1 MIALYVNNFFKSK
14 KIACLKECPW
24 KSLHQS
30 INNYE
35 QEDPMERV
43 HNFNAGP
50 AVLPEEVLR
59 EAQAD
64 LFNYKG
70 MGLSVMEMSH
80 RSKEYQAIIDET
92 RAAVKRI
99 YNLGDDYDVLFLQGG
114 ASMQFLMVPMS
125 FVPEGKTPNIV
136 HTGTWSKKAIA
147 EIKKLGLP
155 VHLAASSEEKSFSY
169 IPKTHQLSDN
179 PAYLHIT
186 TNNTIYGTE
195 WHHDPVVDPAV
206 PLIADMSSNFMSK
219 PIDVNKYSMIYA
231 GAQKN
236 VGPAGCAV
244 VIIKKDFLAT
254 AKEGLPSMLDYN
266 VHAKAGSM
274 YNTPPTF
281 TIYMIGLVLKWIEDM
296 GGLEKLAVNNQVKAK
311 YIYDAIDNSH
321 GFYKGTVVPEDRSL
335 MNITF
340 RMPTE
345 ELEALFISEAK
356 KAGMIGLK
364 GHRSVGG
371 CRASTYN
378 SLPLPAAH
386 ALAEFMQDFV
396 KKHG

>member
-1 MIALYVNNFFKSK
+1 
-14 KIACLKECPW
+14 
-24 KSLHQS
+24 
-30 INNYE
+30 
-35 QEDPMERV
+35 MERV

-64 LFNYKG
+64 LFNYKN

-92 RAAVKRI
+92 NAAVKRI
-99 YNLGDDYDVLFLQGG
+99 YNLGEEYDVLFLQGG
-114 ASMQFLMVPMS
+114 ASLQFLMVPMN
-125 FVPEGKTPNIV
+125 FAHEGKIGNYV
-136 HTGTWSKKAIA
+136 NTGVWSKKAIA
-147 EIKKLGLP
+147 EIKKIGKP
-155 VHLAASSEEKSFSY
+155 YHVAASSEDKGFNY

-195 WHHDPVVDPAV
+195 WHHDPDVAPGV

-219 PIDVNKYSMIYA
+219 PIDVKKYSMIYA

-236 VGPAGCAV
+236 VGPAGCV
-244 VIIKKDFLAT
+244 VAIIKKDFLET
-254 AKEGLPSMLDYN
+254 AQAGMPSMLDYKLM
-266 VHAKAGSM
+266 ASKGSM

-296 GGLEKLAVNNQVKAK
+296 GGLTKVAQNNQAKAK
-311 YIYDAIDNSH
+311 YVYDVIDASN
-321 GFYKGTVVPEDRSL
+321 GFYKGAAAIDDRSL

-340 RMPTE
+340 RMASE
-345 ELEALFISEAK
+345 DLEALFVSEAK

-364 GHRSVGG
+364 GHRDVGG

-378 SLPLPAAH
+378 SLPLNATH
-386 ALAEFMQDFV
+386 ALAEFMKDFM

>member
-1 MIALYVNNFFKSK
+1 
-14 KIACLKECPW
+14 
-24 KSLHQS
+24 
-30 INNYE
+30 
-35 QEDPMERV
+35 MERV

-64 LFNYKG
+64 FLNYKG

-80 RSKEYQAIIDET
+80 RSKEYQAIIDN
-92 RAAVKRI
+92 AYASVKRI
-99 YNLGDDYDVLFLQGG
+99 YGLGDEHEVLFLQGG

-125 FVPEGKTPNIV
+125 FAHDGKVANVI
-136 HTGTWSKKAIA
+136 HTGAWSKKAIA
-147 EIKKLGLP
+147 EIKKIGKP
-155 VHLAASSEEKSFSY
+155 VHIAASSEDKNFGY
-169 IPKTHQLSDN
+169 IPKSYELSDN

-186 TNNTIYGTE
+186 GNNTIYGTE
-195 WHHDPVVDPAV
+195 WHYDPDVPDGL

-219 PIDVNKYSMIYA
+219 PIDINKYSLIYA

-236 VGPAGCAV
+236 VGPAGCVV

-296 GGLEKLAVNNQVKAK
+296 GGLEKIATNNQVKAK
-311 YIYDAIDNSH
+311 YIYDAIDNSG
-321 GFYKGTVVPEDRSL
+321 GFYKGTVEKADRSL

-340 RMPTE
+340 RLPNE
-345 ELEALFISEAK
+345 DLESLFISEAK
-356 KAGMIGLK
+356 EVGMIGLK

-378 SLPLPAAH
+378 SLPLTSAH
-386 ALAEFMQDFV
+386 ALAEFMNDFM

>member
-1 MIALYVNNFFKSK
+1 
-14 KIACLKECPW
+14 
-24 KSLHQS
+24 
-30 INNYE
+30 
-35 QEDPMERV
+35 MERV

-70 MGLSVMEMSH
+70 LGLSVMEMSH

-92 RAAVKRI
+92 HAAVKRI
-99 YNLGDDYDVLFLQGG
+99 YGLGDDYDVLFLQGG
-114 ASMQFLMVPMS
+114 ASMQFLMVPMN
-125 FVPEGKTPNIV
+125 FAPEGKVANYV
-136 HTGTWSKKAIA
+136 NTGVWSKKAISEA
-147 EIKKLGLP
+147 KKINKAHH
-155 VHLAASSEEKSFSY
+155 VAASAEDKKFSY
-169 IPKTHQLSDN
+169 IPKSYQLSDN

-195 WHHDPVVDPAV
+195 WHHDPDVPAGV

-219 PIDVNKYSMIYA
+219 PIDVQKYSIIYA

-236 VGPAGCAV
+236 VGPAGCVV

-254 AKEGLPSMLDYN
+254 AQKGLPSMLDYN
-266 VHAKAGSM
+266 IHASKGSM
-274 YNTPPTF
+274 YNTPPSF

-296 GGLEKLAVNNQVKAK
+296 GGLSKVALNNQAKAK
-311 YIYDAIDNSH
+311 YVYDVIDASN
-321 GFYKGTVVPEDRSL
+321 GFYKGAAAREDRSL

-340 RMPTE
+340 NMATE
-345 ELEALFISEAK
+345 EMEALFVSEAK

-364 GHRSVGG
+364 GHRDVGG

-378 SLPLPAAH
+378 SLPLNATH
-386 ALAEFMQDFV
+386 ALAEFMKDFM
-396 KKHG
+396 KNHG

>member
-1 MIALYVNNFFKSK
+1 
-14 KIACLKECPW
+14 
-24 KSLHQS
+24 
-30 INNYE
+30 
-35 QEDPMERV
+35 MERV

-80 RSKEYQAIIDET
+80 RSKEFQAIIDET
-92 RAAVKRI
+92 HAAVKRI
-99 YNLGDDYDVLFLQGG
+99 YGLGDDYDVLFLQGG
-114 ASMQFLMVPMS
+114 ASMQFLMVPMN
-125 FVPEGKTPNIV
+125 FIPEGKVGNYIN
-136 HTGTWSKKAIA
+136 TGVWSKKAISEA
-147 EIKKLGLP
+147 KKIGKAHH
-155 VHLAASSEEKSFSY
+155 VAASSEDKKFSY
-169 IPKTHQLSDN
+169 IPKSYELSEN

-195 WHHDPVVDPAV
+195 WHHDPDVVSGV

-219 PIDVNKYSMIYA
+219 PIDVKKYSMIYA

-236 VGPAGCAV
+236 VGPAGCVV
-244 VIIKKDFLAT
+244 VIIKKDYLVT
-254 AKEGLPSMLDYN
+254 AQKDLPSMLDYN
-266 VHAKAGSM
+266 VHASKGSM
-274 YNTPPTF
+274 YNTPPCF

-296 GGLEKLAVNNQVKAK
+296 GGLTKVAQNNQAKAK
-311 YIYDAIDNSH
+311 YIYDVIDASN
-321 GFYKGTVVPEDRSL
+321 GFYKGAAVKEDRSL

-340 RMPTE
+340 NLGTE
-345 ELEALFISEAK
+345 ELEALFVSEAK

-364 GHRSVGG
+364 GHRDVGG

-378 SLPLPAAH
+378 SLPLNATYV
-386 ALAEFMQDFV
+386 LAEFMKDFM
-396 KKHG
+396 KNHG

>member
-1 MIALYVNNFFKSK
+1 
-14 KIACLKECPW
+14 
-24 KSLHQS
+24 
-30 INNYE
+30 
-35 QEDPMERV
+35 MERV

-92 RAAVKRI
+92 NAAVKRI
-99 YNLGDDYDVLFLQGG
+99 YGLDENYEVLFLHGG
-114 ASMQFLMVPMS
+114 ASLQFLMVPMN
-125 FVPEGKTPNIV
+125 FATQGKIANYIN
-136 HTGTWSKKAIA
+136 TGQWSKKAISEA
-147 EIKKLGLP
+147 KKAGKP
-155 VHLAASSEEKSFSY
+155 VHVAATSEDRNFSY
-169 IPKTHQLSDN
+169 IPKTWIFSEH

-186 TNNTIYGTE
+186 TNNTIFGTE
-195 WHHDPVVDPAV
+195 WKIDPDVPKSV

-219 PIDVNKYSMIYA
+219 PIDARKYDLIYA

-244 VIIKKDFLAT
+244 VILKKSLLEQMNT
-254 AKEGLPSMLDYN
+254 NLPTMLDYN
-266 VHAKAGSM
+266 THVNNGSM

-281 TIYMIGLVLKWIEDM
+281 TIYMIGLVLKWIEDF
-296 GGLEKLAVNNQVKAK
+296 GGLKMIEQNNIAKAK
-311 YIYDAIDNSH
+311 YIYDAIDASN
-321 GFYKGTVVPEDRSL
+321 GFYKGTVDKEDRSL

-340 RMPTE
+340 RLPSE
-345 ELEALFISEAK
+345 DLENQFISEAK
-356 KAGMIGLK
+356 KNGMIGLK
-364 GHRSVGG
+364 GHRDVGG

-378 SLPLPAAH
+378 ALPLPAAH
-386 ALAEFMQDFV
+386 ALSQFMVDFQQ
-396 KKHG
+396 KNG

>member
-1 MIALYVNNFFKSK
+1 MALEIIAPENKNTSRRIKM
-14 KIACLKECPW
+14 
-24 KSLHQS
+24 
-30 INNYE
+30 
-35 QEDPMERV
+35 DRV

-64 LFNYKG
+64 LFNYKN

-92 RAAVKRI
+92 HAAVKRI
-99 YNLGDDYDVLFLQGG
+99 YNIGDEYDVLFLQGG
-114 ASMQFLMVPMS
+114 ASMQFLMVPMN
-125 FVPEGKTPNIV
+125 FAAEGKIANYI
-136 HTGTWSKKAIA
+136 HTGVWSKKAISEA
-147 EIKKLGLP
+147 KKIGKTHH
-155 VHLAASSEEKSFSY
+155 VAASSEDKAFSY
-169 IPKTHQLSDN
+169 IPKEYKLSEN

-195 WHHDPVVDPAV
+195 WHHDPEVEAGV

-219 PIDVNKYSMIYA
+219 PIDVQKYSMIYA

-236 VGPAGCAV
+236 VGPAGCVV

-254 AKEGLPSMLDYN
+254 ATKGLPSMLDYN
-266 VHAKAGSM
+266 IHASKGSM
-274 YNTPPTF
+274 YNTPPSF
-281 TIYMIGLVLKWIEDM
+281 TIYMIGLVLKWIEEF
-296 GGLEKLAVNNQVKAK
+296 GGLDKVATNNQQKAK
-311 YIYDAIDNSH
+311 YIYDVIDASNN
-321 GFYKGTVVPEDRSL
+321 FYKGAATKEDRSL

-340 RMPTE
+340 RMANE
-345 ELEALFISEAK
+345 ELEALFVNEAK

-364 GHRSVGG
+364 GHRDVGG

-378 SLPLPAAH
+378 SLPLTSSY
-386 ALAEFMQDFV
+386 ALAEFMKDFM
-396 KKHG
+396 KNHG

>member
-1 MIALYVNNFFKSK
+1 
-14 KIACLKECPW
+14 
-24 KSLHQS
+24 
-30 INNYE
+30 
-35 QEDPMERV
+35 MERV

-50 AVLPEEVLR
+50 AVLPEEVVR

-64 LFNYKG
+64 FFNYKG

-92 RAAVKRI
+92 HAAVKRI
-99 YNLGDDYDVLFLQGG
+99 YGLGDEHEVLFLQGG
-114 ASMQFLMVPMS
+114 ASMQFLMVPMN
-125 FVPEGKTPNIV
+125 FAHDGKIANIIN
-136 HTGTWSKKAIA
+136 TGVWSKKAIA
-147 EIKKLGLP
+147 EIKKIGKP
-155 VHLAASSEEKSFSY
+155 VHIAATSEDRNFGY
-169 IPKTHQLSDN
+169 IPKSYELSEN

-186 TNNTIYGTE
+186 NNNTIYGTE
-195 WHHDPVVDPAV
+195 FHHDPEVVSGV

-219 PIDVNKYSMIYA
+219 PIEIDKYSMIYA

-236 VGPAGCAV
+236 VGPSGCVV

-296 GGLEKLAVNNQVKAK
+296 GGLEKVATNNQVKAK
-311 YIYDAIDNSH
+311 YIYDVIDNS
-321 GFYKGTVVPEDRSL
+321 GGYYKGTVDKEDRSL

-340 RMPTE
+340 RLPSE
-345 ELEALFISEAK
+345 DLEALFISEAK

-386 ALAEFMQDFV
+386 ALAEFMNDFM
-396 KKHG
+396 KKNG

>member
-1 MIALYVNNFFKSK
+1 MAFEILAPK
-14 KIACLKECPW
+14 
-24 KSLHQS
+24 Q
-30 INNYE
+30 INTSRRIV
-35 QEDPMERV
+35 MERV

-80 RSKEYQAIIDET
+80 RSKEYQAIIDEAN
-92 RAAVKRI
+92 AAIKRI
-99 YNLGDDYDVLFLQGG
+99 YGIGDDYEVLFLQGG
-114 ASMQFLMVPMS
+114 ASTQFLMVPMN
-125 FVPEGKTPNIV
+125 FAPDGKIANYI
-136 HTGTWSKKAIA
+136 HTGVWSKKAIGEA
-147 EIKKLGLP
+147 KKIGKP
-155 VHLAASSEEKSFSY
+155 VHLAASSEDKSFSF

-195 WHHDPVVDPAV
+195 WHHDPEVEAGV

-219 PIDVNKYSMIYA
+219 PIDIQKYSMIYA

-236 VGPAGCAV
+236 VGPSGAVV

-254 AKEGLPSMLDYN
+254 AQSGLPSMLDYQI
-266 VHAKAGSM
+266 HAKNGSM
-274 YNTPPTF
+274 YNTPPCW
-281 TIYMIGLVLKWIEDM
+281 TIYMIGLVMKWVEEM
-296 GGLEKLAVNNQVKAK
+296 GGLEKIAINNQVKAK
-311 YIYDAIDNSH
+311 YIYDAIDESN

-340 RMPTE
+340 RMATE

-364 GHRSVGG
+364 GHRDVGG

-386 ALAEFMQDFV
+386 ALAEFMKDFMV
-396 KKHG
+396 KHA

>member
-1 MIALYVNNFFKSK
+1 MAFEILAPKQKNTSRRIV
-14 KIACLKECPW
+14 
-24 KSLHQS
+24 
-30 INNYE
+30 
-35 QEDPMERV
+35 MERV

-80 RSKEYQAIIDET
+80 RSKEYQAIIDEAN
-92 RAAVKRI
+92 AAIKRI
-99 YNLGDDYDVLFLQGG
+99 YGIGDEYEVLFLQGG
-114 ASMQFLMVPMS
+114 ASTQFLMVPMN
-125 FVPEGKTPNIV
+125 FAPEGKIANYI
-136 HTGTWSKKAIA
+136 HTGVWSKKAIGEA
-147 EIKKLGLP
+147 KKIGKP
-155 VHLAASSEEKSFSY
+155 VHLAASSEDKSFSF
-169 IPKTHQLSDN
+169 IPKTHQLSET

-195 WHHDPVVDPAV
+195 WHHDPEVEAGV

-219 PIDVNKYSMIYA
+219 PIDIQKYSMIYA

-236 VGPAGCAV
+236 VGPSGAVV

-254 AKEGLPSMLDYN
+254 AQSGLPSMLDYQI
-266 VHAKAGSM
+266 HAKNGSM
-274 YNTPPTF
+274 YNTPPCW
-281 TIYMIGLVLKWIEDM
+281 TIYMIGLVMKWVEEM
-296 GGLEKLAVNNQVKAK
+296 GGLEKIAINNQVKAK
-311 YIYDAIDNSH
+311 YIYDAIDESN

-340 RMPTE
+340 RMATE

-364 GHRSVGG
+364 GHRDVGG

-386 ALAEFMQDFV
+386 ALAEFMKDFMV
-396 KKHG
+396 KHA